1 MHTLGYVEIVL
12 LLLLLYI
19 VPNINKLMMLVVGMR
34 TIKVLIVS
42 KIRRLLIERVIA

>member
-42 KIRRLLIERVIA
+42 KIRRLLNERVIA